1 MSQFLVIE
9 GLIGVGKTT
18 LCRLLGERW
27 SARLVLEPWEANP
40 FLANFYADPERF
52 AFPAQMFY
60 LATRYSQQLNIR
72 QGDLFAPLV
81 VADYLFDKDRIFA
94 EQTLS
99 GEELRLYERFAGLL
113 SDGVP
118 KPDLVLF
125 LDAPTEVILR
135 RIKRRGIA
143 AEQAIT
149 AEYLDGLRSRYHRLL
164 DAYDRAPV
172 IRLDTTELDYVDD
185 QDGRDVILG
194 MIRGWLRGQTPSATP
209 ASAPAERED
218 QPGLFSGSRERVAA
232 SFVSAEVAED
242 GENAP

>member
-94 EQTLS
+94 EQTLDAEQKKYALGAS
-99 GEELRLYERFAGLL
+99 TIFLVIQAQR
-113 SDGVP
+113 
-118 KPDLVLF
+118 DLAV
-125 LDAPTEVILR
+125 AQ
-135 RIKRRGIA
+135 A
-143 AEQAIT
+143 AEVNALST
-149 AEYLDGLRSRYHRLL
+149 YSRARVSLDQSLGATL
-164 DAYDRAPV
+164 DVNNVSIDEARKGSVSKP
-172 IRLDTTELDYVDD
+172 
-185 QDGRDVILG
+185 
-194 MIRGWLRGQTPSATP
+194 PSTVP
-209 ASAPAERED
+209 MGN
-218 QPGLFSGSRERVAA
+218 QP
-232 SFVSAEVAED
+232 
-242 GENAP
+242 